1 MGDEI
6 RAARRRRITNNII
19 TITVGQGPE
28 SEKFLVHD
36 FLLKENSKFFE
47 AALNRQWIE
56 GQEKKVNLPD
66 DDPLIFSIYAD
77 WLFTGKIA
85 SKPEQLE
92 QPEYEVNWPD
102 VSEEQIIQ
110 AELYVLGEKLMDD
123 AFCDC
128 ILRALVEV
136 GKMKA
141 WIGHE
146 GYMPC
151 RTAIRIIYNGTTHDS
166 PMRKFLVD
174 MYGYHGGKESFTEAN
189 VYGYPQE
196 FLAGLV
202 GSLIAKRDGQTAE
215 NPEDNLKPYFKCN

>member
-6 RAARRRRITNNII
+6 RAAKRRRITNNII
-19 TITVGQGPE
+19 TVT
-28 SEKFLVHD
+28 
-36 FLLKENSKFFE
+36 NSKFFE

-66 DDPLIFSIYAD
+66 DDPDIFSIYAD

-85 SKPEQLE
+85 SKPEQSE
-92 QPEYEVNWPD
+92 QSEQRSHVANWPD

-123 AFCDC
+123 AFCDY

-141 WIGHE
+141 WVGHE

-151 RTAIRIIYNGTTHDS
+151 RTAIRTIYNGTKHDS

-174 MYGYHGGKESFTEAN
+174 MYGYHGQKESFTEAN

-202 GSLIAKRDGQTAE
+202 GSLIVKRDGQTE
-215 NPEDNLKPYFKCN
+215 GNPEDNLKPCFKCN